1 MTLLPVDSL
10 RKEKPRH
17 EDGAKF
23 TQLGAW
29 SFQRPPG
36 APTPSTASKIHRM
49 PTNTA
54 PPNGAKQLSQKLAGS
69 FFSVMSAAAA
79 SETEG
84 PDQVVD
90 HIAQRKKDR
99 PDQWLW
105 QQQALTF
112 HSSNGNPVVV

>member
-1 MTLLPVDSL
+1 
-10 RKEKPRH
+10 
-17 EDGAKF
+17 
-23 TQLGAW
+23 
-29 SFQRPPG
+29 
-36 APTPSTASKIHRM
+36 M

-90 HIAQRKKDR
+90 DIAQHKKDR

-105 QQQALTF
+105 QQQAVAF
-112 HSSNGNPVVV
+112 YPSKGNLVVV